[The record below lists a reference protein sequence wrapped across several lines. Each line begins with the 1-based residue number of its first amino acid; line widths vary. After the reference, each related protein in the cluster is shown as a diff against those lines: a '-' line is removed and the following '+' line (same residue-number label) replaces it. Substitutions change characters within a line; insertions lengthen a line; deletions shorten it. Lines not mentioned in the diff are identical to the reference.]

1 MLILPVLLMH
11 SPSHDNENTK
21 VNQVKIVILL
31 QFQILITNFKG
42 NVKRLERRIY
52 NQILGVEGLTPYH

>member
-1 MLILPVLLMH
+1 MH
-11 SPSHDNENTK
+11 SPAHDNENTK
-21 VNQVKIVILL
+21 VKIVILL

>member
-1 MLILPVLLMH
+1 MH
-11 SPSHDNENTK
+11 SPAHDNENTK
-21 VNQVKIVILL
+21 VNQVKIVILLQFQILILL